1 MVNTCLFSNQL
12 SHRLKSDLYLPYFIG
27 MTEKIRRIL
36 DSFLKYRSQISYSVG
51 KIVRKEDI
59 EDIVQETFVKSYEA
73 DLKQKI
79 QYPKT
84 YMLRTAKN
92 LALNHVNTS
101 TYKCDVPVENINV
114 PVTSLNTQSLES
126 EFESKERFLLFC
138 RATDQLSGSVRQA
151 FILKKVYGWSQK
163 KIAEYLELSE
173 STVEKHIAK
182 GLFLTSQYIR
192 RKQGDSKRAA
202 SKPTSIKA
210 AKS

>member
-1 MVNTCLFSNQL
+1 
-12 SHRLKSDLYLPYFIG
+12 
-27 MTEKIRRIL
+27 MTERIKRIL
-36 DSFLKYRSQISYSVG
+36 DSFLIYRSQLSRSVG

-84 YMLRTAKN
+84 YMLKTATH

-101 TYKCDVPVENINV
+101 AYKYDVNV
-114 PVTSLNTQSLES
+114 DDLSAPIQNPQSLES

-138 RATDQLSGSVRQA
+138 RATEQLSGSVRQA

-163 KIAEYLELSE
+163 RIAEYLDLSE

-182 GLFLTSQYIR
+182 GLALSIKYVRQ
-192 RKQGDSKRAA
+192 KQDITTQTDATYSDYNKASKR
-202 SKPTSIKA
+202 
-210 AKS
+210 

>member
-1 MVNTCLFSNQL
+1 MNQC
-12 SHRLKSDLYLPYFIG
+12 DYIG

-36 DSFLKYRSQISYSVG
+36 DSFLKYRSQLSHSVG

-73 DLKQKI
+73 DLKQEI

-92 LALNHVNTS
+92 LALNHVSTS
-101 TYKCDVPVENINV
+101 SYKCDVHVDDVSAPIA
-114 PVTSLNTQSLES
+114 SLNTRSLES

-163 KIAEYLELSE
+163 KIAECLNLSE

-182 GLFLTSQYIR
+182 GLFLTAQYIR
-192 RKQGDSKRAA
+192 QKQEETKQTA
-202 SKPTSIKA
+202 SKKTNVKA
-210 AKS
+210 ATK